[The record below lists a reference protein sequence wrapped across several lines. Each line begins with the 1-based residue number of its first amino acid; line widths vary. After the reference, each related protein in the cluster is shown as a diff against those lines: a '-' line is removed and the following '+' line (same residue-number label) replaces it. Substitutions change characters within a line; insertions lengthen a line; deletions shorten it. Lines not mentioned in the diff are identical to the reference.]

1 MKKLDK
7 IYYRDIIY
15 FTEENYKNTVPLF
28 FLKNNLCEVYT
39 EEDFHKGFLIVPAG
53 ELKDLYL
60 SGQLE
65 QKQLKDFLVQLKDT
79 RTLLCDISLKSTVM
93 DTGIFR
99 HVIKNIIYSFK
110 DRPSNF
116 LSVPHEVKKLSPE
129 DRKSFDLLPR
139 DASFIF
145 KNFLSSE
152 RFLAEGISCAI
163 FDKNR
168 IISCAGTYAISD
180 RYADI
185 CVYTVPWRRRKSG
198 SYKCATALI
207 KELFLLNK
215 WPTWTAEESHEPSRK
230 LAEKLGM
237 VPVDELCCFY

>member
-79 RTLLCDISLKSTVM
+79 RTLLCDTSLKSVVM
-93 DTGIFR
+93 NTGIFR
-99 HVIKNIIYSFK
+99 HVIKNIIYSFSEK
-110 DRPSNF
+110 PADF
-116 LSVPHEVKKLSPE
+116 LSVPDDVKKLSTE
-129 DRKSFDLLPR
+129 DRTSFDLLPR
-139 DASFIF
+139 DASFIY

-152 RFLAEGISCAI
+152 RFLKEGLSCAI

-185 CVYTVPWRRRKSG
+185 CVYTVPWRRKKQS

-207 KELFLLNK
+207 KELFLMNK
-215 WPTWTAEESHEPSRK
+215 WPTWTADESHEPSRK

>member
-1 MKKLDK
+1 MKELHKS
-7 IYYRDIIY
+7 YYKELKY
-15 FTEENYKNTVPLF
+15 FIGEKPCHTIPI
-28 FLKNNLCEVYT
+28 FLLNNNLCNIYT
-39 EEDFHKGFLIVPAG
+39 DEDFHKGFLIVPVG

-60 SGQLE
+60 FGRLNQE
-65 QKQLKDFLVQLKDT
+65 ILKDFLVQLKDI
-79 RTLLCDISLKSTVM
+79 RTLLCDMTLKSTVT

-99 HVIKNIIYSFK
+99 HVIRNIIYSFK
-110 DRPSNF
+110 GRPADF
-116 LSVPHEVKKLSPE
+116 LSVPDEVKKLSSE
-129 DRKSFDLLPR
+129 DSGSFALLPR

-152 RFLAEGISCAI
+152 RFLKEGLSYAI

-168 IISCAGTYAISD
+168 ILSCAGTYAISD

-207 KELFLLNK
+207 KELFLINK
-215 WPTWTAEESHEPSRK
+215 YPTWTAEESHEPSRK

-237 VPVDELCCFY
+237 IQVDELCCFY

>member
-1 MKKLDK
+1 MKKLDR
-7 IYYRDIIY
+7 IYYKDIIS

-28 FLKNNLCEVYT
+28 FLKNNLCDVYT
-39 EEDFHKGFLIVPAG
+39 DEDFHKGFLLLPFG
-53 ELKDLYL
+53 ELKDLFL
-60 SGQLE
+60 FGQMNQE
-65 QKQLKDFLVQLKDT
+65 KLKDFLLQLKDI
-79 RTLLCDISLKSTVM
+79 RTLLCDESLKSNVM
-93 DTGIFR
+93 KTGIFR

-110 DRPSNF
+110 DRPSDF
-116 LSVPHEVKKLSPE
+116 LSFPDEVKKLSSE
-129 DRKSFDLLPR
+129 DRNSFDLLPC

-152 RFLAEGISCAI
+152 RFLKDGISYGI

-185 CVYTVPWRRRKSG
+185 CVYTVPWRRRKKS

-207 KELFLLNK
+207 KELFLINK
-215 WPTWTAEESHEPSRK
+215 YPTWTAEESHEPSRK

-237 VPVDELCCFY
+237 IQVDELCCFY

>member
-39 EEDFHKGFLIVPAG
+39 EKDFSEGFLIVPAG

-60 SGQLE
+60 FGQLNQE
-65 QKQLKDFLVQLKDT
+65 NLKDFLVQLKDT
-79 RTLLCDISLKSTVM
+79 RTLLCDVSLKSIVIN
-93 DTGIFR
+93 TGIFR
-99 HVIKNIIYSFK
+99 HVIKNIIYSFSEK
-110 DRPSNF
+110 PSDF
-116 LSVPHEVKKLSPE
+116 LSFPDEVKKLSHE
-129 DRKSFDLLPR
+129 DRKSFDLLPS

-152 RFLAEGISCAI
+152 KFLEEGLSYAI

-185 CVYTVPWRRRKSG
+185 CVYTVPWRRRKKG

-207 KELFLLNK
+207 NELFLMDK
-215 WPTWTAEESHEPSRK
+215 WPTWTAEESHEPSKK

-237 VPVDELCCFY
+237 VQVDEICCFY